1 MRIENTYNI
10 SHLFIIMCLKKNLEF
25 SMQLCTIFWFF
36 FSCRSELPTEINTT
50 KKKSS
55 NSKADKSL
63 RSSST
68 ERDSNSP
75 KRHRK
80 SRSISTDSDPKNQRI
95 RYRSDKFIQVYSN
108 LNKFEQF
115 QTNMNNSRNVWI
127 SLAIMWAQAR
137 FYCTCTFE

>member
-10 SHLFIIMCLKKNLEF
+10 SHLFIIMCFKKNLEF
-25 SMQLCTIFWFF
+25 SMQLCTIFWGFF
-36 FSCRSELPTEINTT
+36 LAGLSYQLKSMLPRKNRQIPKLIRNRKTE
-50 KKKSS
+50 KS
-55 NSKADKSL
+55 DQSL
-63 RSSST
+63 QSSSA
-68 ERDSNSP
+68 EPDSNSP
-75 KRHRK
+75 KRHRR

-127 SLAIMWAQAR
+127 SLAIMWA
-137 FYCTCTFE
+137 